1 MSAESALPL
10 VMIGG
15 GGHARVLVDALQ
27 LDGRTVLGFTAPAR
41 TDPLA
46 PGIDWLG
53 DDEELERYEPAT
65 VELVNGV
72 GSIASTHAR
81 RNVFERLSRT
91 HRFSKV
97 LHPAAIVAASVRTG
111 QGVQCLAGSVLG
123 PGVQLGD
130 NVLVNTRSVV
140 EHDSLVGG
148 HAHVAT
154 GAVICGSCRIG
165 ERVHIGAAAT
175 IVQGVSIAPGTVVAA
190 GAVVTRDVVDA
201 ALVAGVPAEVKRLLD
216 DR

>member
-81 RNVFERLSRT
+81 RNVFERL
-91 HRFSKV
+91 
-97 LHPAAIVAASVRTG
+97 P
-111 QGVQCLAGSVLG
+111 G
-123 PGVQLGD
+123 PD
-130 NVLVNTRSVV
+130 FP
-140 EHDSLVGG
+140 
-148 HAHVAT
+148 T